1 MVPLTLTGEAMQV
14 RRQHW
19 GALRRRKE
27 GAVNLALAQRYVCG
41 DFFLSISY
49 NHNLFVSL

>member
-27 GAVNLALAQRYVCG
+27 GA
-41 DFFLSISY
+41 DP
-49 NHNLFVSL
+49 